1 MIPKPNPLTNG
12 VSNTWVFI
20 EQIGLQNGLTE
31 SFVFAV
37 LKTQQDFNW
46 LGDNRVDNLIGIGYC
61 AFISQGDCQ
70 MLTVPANLE
79 NAIKIRRLS
88 VKHGLTS
95 DSLNQIFNNIPVV
108 KTLPNFK
115 FELRDFQAECV
126 AWLEKNGGRG
136 LLALEQGLGKTAT
149 SFAYAHKNGKFPM
162 IVACP
167 NSLKLNWRNE
177 ILAMT
182 GNTYK
187 INIVGKDFGKKQ
199 TAIRAAKNP
208 NVIYSKVPT
217 AGCDICVVNYD
228 ILAANMDALE
238 AIDAKAFIVDE
249 SHKAKNPEAKRTKA
263 VIRLSTGMI
272 TQKINGKDEEIKVGK
287 GIAASIFL
295 TGTPQIN
302 RPIELW
308 TTVNT
313 IAPWVP
319 QFGKFTKFAFRFC
332 NPTKNGYGWDF
343 TGSSNEQELHAL
355 MSQYMMVRHIKQDVL
370 KELPAKIFKTVPLE
384 FDRREYDKVEA
395 AFNGIDWKGGMDAII
410 RFGGNPP
417 KSDDAIVAI
426 QKLREI
432 AGFSKLPAVVE
443 WIHDFTENGRKL
455 VVFAHHRKVIEHIK
469 ASLEENEEYRGKVA
483 VIMGGISTDDRDA
496 AVQAFQND
504 PSVRVILLGITAGDV
519 GLTLTAASAVAFV
532 QLPFSPA
539 VVQQAADRVHR
550 IGQKDSVTIYN
561 LVADNTVENDLSDM
575 IFAKGISMDAVIDGG
590 RTVNTIDLRVS

>member
-1 MIPKPNPLTNG
+1 
-12 VSNTWVFI
+12 
-20 EQIGLQNGLTE
+20 
-31 SFVFAV
+31 
-37 LKTQQDFNW
+37 
-46 LGDNRVDNLIGIGYC
+46 
-61 AFISQGDCQ
+61 
-70 MLTVPANLE
+70 MLTVPATLE
-79 NAIKIRRLS
+79 NAIKIRRIG
-88 VKHGLTS
+88 VKHGLTGVDTLKS
-95 DSLNQIFNNIPVV
+95 VFDAVPVV
-108 KTLPNFK
+108 KTLPNFN

-149 SFAYAHKNGKFPM
+149 AFAYAHKNRKFPV

-182 GNTYK
+182 GNIYK
-187 INIVGKDFGKKQ
+187 INVIGKDFGKKQ

-208 NVIYSKVPT
+208 NVIYSKTPT
-217 AGCDICVVNYD
+217 AGCDIYVINYD
-228 ILAANMDALE
+228 ILATNMAWLE
-238 AIDAKAFIVDE
+238 AIDAKSFIVDE
-249 SHKAKNPEAKRTKA
+249 SHKAKNPDAKRTKS
-263 VIRLSTGMI
+263 VIRLSTGVI
-272 TQKINGKDEEIKVGK
+272 TQKVNGKDEEVRVSK
-287 GIAASIFL
+287 GIDSTIFL

-319 QFGKFTKFAFRFC
+319 QFSKFTKFAFRYC
-332 NPTKNGYGWDF
+332 NPTQNGYGWDF
-343 TGSSNEQELHAL
+343 TGSSNEQELNNL
-355 MSQYMMVRHIKQDVL
+355 MTQYMMVRHIKQDVL

-395 AFNGIDWKGGMDAII
+395 AFGGVDWKGGMEAII

-432 AGFSKLPAVVE
+432 AGLSKLPAVVE
-443 WIHDFTENGRKL
+443 WIQDFTEDGRKL

-469 ASLEENEEYRGKVA
+469 MALEENEEYKGKIA

-550 IGQKDSVTIYN
+550 IGQKNSVTIYN

-575 IFAKGISMDAVIDGG
+575 IFTKGLSMDAVIDGG
-590 RTVNTIDLRVS
+590 RVVNTIDLRVAA